1 MRKGLAILIIAAFV
15 LTGCSRDGF
24 KASLERS
31 SAQPQSSSQTQSEV
45 SVPPEGFSFD
55 IIDGGMSGT
64 DYYMIYALPNTEDA
78 QYKAASETIAK
89 RIEEVLSQLPEY
101 FDMSVKGASLEV
113 VDGVTKN
120 DGAIFSVQYQ
130 GEFDTDALKEAT
142 VFSFGLSFQAKT
154 GRQLPLSE
162 VTAPY
167 TLAALILDGQS
178 TSMLTKTGELAIAQR
193 EHLASVGLS
202 ALADRIVTA
211 APQSTV
217 DQLMTFSYYLEG
229 GKLVALLP
237 VDHELGDVAR
247 IAVDNVNG

>member
-1 MRKGLAILIIAAFV
+1 MLF
-15 LTGCSRDGF
+15 
-24 KASLERS
+24 RS
-31 SAQPQSSSQTQSEV
+31 
-45 SVPPEGFSFD
+45 
-55 IIDGGMSGT
+55 
-64 DYYMIYALPNTEDA
+64 
-78 QYKAASETIAK
+78 
-89 RIEEVLSQLPEY
+89 
-101 FDMSVKGASLEV
+101 
-113 VDGVTKN
+113 
-120 DGAIFSVQYQ
+120 GAIFSVQYQ

-217 DQLMTFSYYLEG
+217 DELMTFSYYLEG